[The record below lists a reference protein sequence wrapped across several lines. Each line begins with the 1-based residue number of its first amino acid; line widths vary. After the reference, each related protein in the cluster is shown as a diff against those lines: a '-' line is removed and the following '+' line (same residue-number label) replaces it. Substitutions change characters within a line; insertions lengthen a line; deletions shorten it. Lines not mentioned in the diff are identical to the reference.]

1 MKLID
6 EKGKIFGKV
15 SFIDLFAIIIVI
27 MISVLL
33 LQKGFLNSQ
42 LHENIG
48 EEKTVQV
55 TVLLQKLTEKQ
66 VNVLQEGSGK
76 LQKTGRNADVNIV
89 GIEVEQGKELVET
102 KDGGI
107 VIATNP
113 MLFDAKVFVEGIG
126 EITSERIVIDNLEVR
141 IGTELRLMTKQFEG
155 LGIVYNIKYQ

>member
-6 EKGKIFGKV
+6 EKGKIFGKI
-15 SFIDLFAIIIVI
+15 SFIDLFAIIVVI
-27 MISVLL
+27 IIGLL
-33 LQKGFLNSQ
+33 FLQKSFLNSQ
-42 LHENIG
+42 LRENIG

-55 TVLLQKLTEKQ
+55 TVFLQELTENQ
-66 VNVLQEGSGK
+66 INVLQEGSAK

-89 GIEVEQGKELVET
+89 GIDVEQGKELVET
-102 KDGGI
+102 KDGEI

-113 MLFDAKVFVEGIG
+113 LLFDAKVFVEGIG